1 MWGVPSA
8 EIVVRMI
15 SRIKTYNLFHPNRCT
30 AQHLAALN
38 DPGIDPGAGKGFVQ
52 EGNPDAVV
60 HDGPHDIRVTR
71 QVTLGQGGHHTTGTG
86 IGHLQNDLITQWG
99 GPNADNVYRHTRV
112 DPARRYRITGRMH
125 SCDEF
130 ILAIRR
136 GFMHEPQWGTVHEV
150 SATDL
155 GIGPGDDFEILLGGP
170 DRGPGRV
177 PLPDGAVMASFRE
190 YYYDWA
196 AAEPAVMVVECLDDD
211 ADPPAPRLTPADV
224 TARLARAADGIAH
237 SVHNWNDYLRDHRA
251 RGTDNVLAPPMV
263 VAQGLDAARYAF
275 CFWDLGPDEA
285 VVIETTVP
293 AARYWSIQAYELGT
307 YELIDITE
315 HQSSL
320 NHRQVYVD
328 PDGMVRIVARSSSP
342 STSTQM
348 TGHFARTAASSSGF
362 WTTVSCVVCPSQA
375 TRRSVAGDAEGCVA
389 AAIEPARSRWRGLRR
404 RRLRWGTA
412 ECPGFEKPTSR
423 LS

>member
-1 MWGVPSA
+1 MADSTEELGAAW
-8 EIVVRMI
+8 RDWCD
-15 SRIKTYNLFHPNRCT
+15 R
-30 AQHLAALN
+30 LAAL
-38 DPGIDPGAGKGFVQ
+38 G
-52 EGNPDAVV
+52 DAVV
-60 HDGPHDIRVTR
+60 TPPFPEAATDRADALVHLAE
-71 QVTLGQGGHHTTGTG
+71 QVLCWTGWSMF
-86 IGHLQNDLITQWG
+86 HADPRRPRFQRQNDLITQWG

-155 GIGPGDDFEILLGGP
+155 GIGRGDDFEIVLGGP
-170 DRGPGRV
+170 DRGPGWV

-196 AAEPAVMVVECLDDD
+196 EAEPAVMVVECLDDD
-211 ADPPAPRLTPADV
+211 ADPPAPRLSPTDV

-237 SVHNWNDYLRDHRA
+237 SVQHWNDYLREHRA
-251 RGTDNVLAPPMV
+251 RGTDNVLAPPMA

-275 CFWDLGPDEA
+275 CFWDLAPDEA
-285 VVIETTVP
+285 VVVETTVP

-307 YELIDITE
+307 YELVDITE

-320 NHRQVYVD
+320 NHRQVHVD
-328 PDGMVRIVARSSSP
+328 PDGMVRIVASRRDPGVANWLDLGDRPTGLATLRWFWSDGDP
-342 STSTQM
+342 AYTS
-348 TGHFARTAASSSGF
+348 RTVGLHDLPAALPAG
-362 WTTVSCVVCPSQA
+362 TVRVDPA
-375 TRRSVAGDAEGCVA
+375 TRA
-389 AAIEPARSRWRGLRR
+389 ATLAARR
-404 RRLRWGTA
+404 RHLAWRFRT
-412 ECPGFEKPTSR
+412 
-423 LS
+423 